1 MTPAEG
7 ARAEVVGTL
16 LSKLRLAAIT
26 RGLTAD
32 ECQILFTEASDKIRA
47 SHKLEKGSYDAN
59 DST

>member
-1 MTPAEG
+1 MTPSEG

-16 LSKLRLAAIT
+16 LAKLRLAAIT

-59 DST
+59 DLT

>member
-16 LSKLRLAAIT
+16 LAKLRLAAIT

-32 ECQILFTEASDKIRA
+32 ECQILFTEASDKIQA
-47 SHKLEKGSYDAN
+47 SYQLEKGSENAN
-59 DST
+59 DIT